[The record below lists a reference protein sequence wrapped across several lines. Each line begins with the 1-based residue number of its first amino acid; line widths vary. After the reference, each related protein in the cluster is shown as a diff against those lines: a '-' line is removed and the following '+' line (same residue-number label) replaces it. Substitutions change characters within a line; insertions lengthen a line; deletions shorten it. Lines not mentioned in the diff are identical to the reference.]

1 MPKGTPELLKG
12 TLDLL
17 ILKTLESCPL
27 HGYGIARSIE
37 TKTEQ
42 TLQIEEGSLYPSLY
56 RMTNRGWI
64 EFEWGLSDNKR
75 KIKSYRL
82 TAKGRKRLTSEQ
94 VNWGKFAYAVSQ
106 VLGEQT
112 P

>member
-1 MPKGTPELLKG
+1 MPKESQELLKG

-17 ILKTLESCPL
+17 ILKTLDAGPL

-37 TKTEQ
+37 AKTKQ
-42 TLQIEEGSLYPSLY
+42 TLQIEEGSLYPCLY

-64 EFEWGLSDNKR
+64 EFEWGLSESRR

-82 TAKGRKRLTSEQ
+82 TSKGRSRLKSERA
-94 VNWGKFAYAVSQ
+94 NWGRFVHAVAQ
-106 VLGEQT
+106 VLGEQVA
-112 P
+112 

>member
-17 ILKTLESCPL
+17 ILKTLESGPL

-42 TLQIEEGSLYPSLY
+42 ALQIEEGSLYPSLY

-64 EFEWGLSDNKR
+64 EFEWGLSDNNR
-75 KIKSYRL
+75 RIKSYRL
-82 TAKGRKRLTSEQ
+82 TAQGRKRLQSEQ
-94 VNWGKFAYAVSQ
+94 ANWGRFAYAVAR

-112 P
+112 V

>member
-1 MPKGTPELLKG
+1 MPKGSPELLKG

-17 ILKTLESCPL
+17 ILKTLAAGPM

-37 TKTEQ
+37 QATDRI
-42 TLQIEEGSLYPSLY
+42 LQIEEGSLYPALY

-64 EFEWGLSDNKR
+64 EFEWGLSANGR

-82 TAKGRKRLTSEQ
+82 TPRGKKRLTTEQ
-94 VNWGKFAYAVSQ
+94 ANWGIFTSAVAR
-106 VLGEQT
+106 VLGEQ
-112 P
+112 PA

>member
-17 ILKTLESCPL
+17 ILKTLESGPL

-56 RMTNRGWI
+56 RMTDRGWV
-64 EFEWGLSDNKR
+64 EFAWRLSDSNR

-82 TAKGRKRLTSEQ
+82 TAKGRRRLKTEQ
-94 VNWGKFAYAVSQ
+94 ANWGRFAYAVAQ

-112 P
+112 A